1 MVRVFMLY
9 EVAPPSDRYAEH
21 VELCRKVEGA
31 AFRHGTIFGTPTGD
45 EPEYGYYAEFE
56 FPDRDAFKAAA
67 STPELGATAK
77 DALAMGIPF
86 KVFFANV
93 E

>member
-9 EVAPPSDRYAEH
+9 EVAPPTDRYAEH
-21 VELCRKVEGA
+21 ADLCRKVEGA
-31 AFRHGTIFGTPTGD
+31 TFRHGPVFGTPTGA

-67 STPELGATAK
+67 SAPEFGATAA
-77 DALAMGIPF
+77 DAAQMGIPF